1 MAKFEFRLQ
10 KVLEY
15 RGMVEQWAKE
25 AYLDAQR
32 KVFDAEAEREEI
44 RATRQKI
51 LSRRMNS
58 VEDLLALNAYVERLD
73 DQEAMQDSILR
84 ILNDAVD
91 TAKQEWIE
99 AKQEAEALIKLR
111 DGDLAEW
118 TLDQE
123 RKEQAELDE
132 MTVLRW
138 KKAS

>member
-44 RATRQKI
+44 RTTRQEI

>member
-44 RATRQKI
+44 RATRQEI

>member
-1 MAKFEFRLQ
+1 MARFEFRLQ

-32 KVFDAEAEREEI
+32 KVFDAEAERETI
-44 RATRQKI
+44 RSTRQEL
-51 LSRRMNS
+51 LSRRMAS
-58 VEDLLALNAYVERLD
+58 VEELVALNAYVERLD
-73 DQEAMQDSILR
+73 DQESMQDSIIR
-84 ILNDAVD
+84 ILTDAVES
-91 TAKQEWIE
+91 AKQEWIV
-99 AKQEAEALIKLR
+99 AKQEAEALVKLR

-118 TLDQE
+118 TLDQD

-138 KKAS
+138 KQAS